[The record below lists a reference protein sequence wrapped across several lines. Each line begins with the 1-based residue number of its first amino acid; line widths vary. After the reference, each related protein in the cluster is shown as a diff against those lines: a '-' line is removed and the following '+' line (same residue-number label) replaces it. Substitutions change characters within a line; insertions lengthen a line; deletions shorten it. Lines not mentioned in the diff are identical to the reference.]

1 MTPIGYERVALKDGF
16 WQQVRARNAAV
27 SLKNVYRRFK
37 ETGRF
42 DALRC
47 EKQKKPPHIFFDS
60 DVAKWLEAAAYLQ
73 KEFPDAQV
81 RAIIDETV
89 RTIVKNQLPCG
100 YFNSY
105 YQVYK
110 PEKIFMER
118 TEHELYCAGHL
129 IEAAVALDRCGVNAD
144 LLPAMKKYA
153 DYIYE
158 RFYVRRDA
166 GFTTCGHPEIELAL
180 VRLYEHTGE
189 ERYLTLAKFFLDER
203 GTREEEVYAVMD
215 RAYDQSHKPVREQTE
230 AVGHSVRA
238 LYLYIAMTDVGRLTD
253 DRALLDTCRALF
265 ADIVRSK
272 LYITGGAGS
281 GWYGERFTV
290 PYDLPNAEAY
300 AETCAA
306 IALAFFCERLSKAG
320 NSAQYHA
327 TLERALYNNILAG
340 ESADGKGFYYV
351 NPLEADRDYA
361 AYARTVPGMP
371 FKPLLERVEV
381 FDCSCCPPNLVRFF
395 AQVGGFAYGEEDG
408 VLYVNQYLPSS
419 VSACGIDL
427 SVETGLPYAGNVSI
441 RANGK
446 GRLAL
451 RIPVWQTSLSC
462 KVNGAYVEPV
472 TKDDYLCFDVEGET
486 SLEVCF
492 EMRPRFVY
500 ANEHVRADSGRKAV
514 EYGPFVLCAEAV
526 DNGGELFGV
535 EIPSLEHAQVER
547 TEQGI
552 RVRVPARRL
561 KTGGALYSYLPPE
574 REAFTLTL
582 IPYYGW
588 ANRGENDMQVWFL

>member
-1 MTPIGYERVALKDGF
+1 MNIGYERVTLQAGF
-16 WQQVRARNAAV
+16 WQSVREKNAHV
-27 SLKNVYRRFK
+27 SLKNVYCRFA

-42 DALRC
+42 AALRC
-47 EKQKKPPHIFFDS
+47 ENQAPPPHLFFDS

-73 KEFPDAQV
+73 AEFPDEEV

-89 RTIVKNQLPCG
+89 DTIVCNQLPCG

-110 PEKIFMER
+110 PDKIFMER

-129 IEAAVALDRCGVNAD
+129 IEAAVALDKCGVNAR

-158 RFYVRRDA
+158 RFFVRRDT

-189 ERYLTLAKFFLDER
+189 GKYLELAGFLLDER
-203 GTREEEVYAVMD
+203 GTRAEAVYSVMD
-215 RAYDQSHKPVREQTE
+215 RAYDQSHMPVREQRE

-238 LYLYIAMTDVGRLTD
+238 LYLYIAMADVGRLTGD
-253 DRALLDTCRALF
+253 EALLGACRAIF

-281 GWYGERFTV
+281 GWYGERFTI
-290 PYDLPNAEAY
+290 PYDLPNSEAY

-306 IALAFFCERLSKAG
+306 IALAFFCERLAKTG
-320 NSAQYHA
+320 NRAQYHA
-327 TLERALYNNILAG
+327 ILERALYNNILAG

-351 NPLEADRDYA
+351 NPLEADAEYA
-361 AYARTVPGMP
+361 AYARTVPGLP
-371 FKPLLERVEV
+371 FKPLLERAEV
-381 FDCSCCPPNLVRFF
+381 FSCSCCPPNLVRFF
-395 AQVGGFAYGEEDG
+395 AQVGGFAYSEEDG
-408 VLYVNQYLPSS
+408 TLFVNQYMNSDI
-419 VSACGIDL
+419 SACGIDL
-427 SVETGLPYAGNVSI
+427 SLRTGLPYVGDVHITAKGC
-441 RANGK
+441 

-451 RIPVWQTSLSC
+451 RIPVWQTRISC
-462 KVNGAYVEPV
+462 QVGGAFVQPEA
-472 TKDDYLCFDVEGET
+472 KEDYLHFDVDGEIQI
-486 SLEVCF
+486 EVLF
-492 EMRPRFVY
+492 AMAPRFVY

-514 EYGPFVLCAEAV
+514 EYGPFVLCAEER

-535 EIPSLEHAQVER
+535 EISSLEHASVEQAQ
-547 TEQGI
+547 QGI
-552 RVRVPARRL
+552 CVRVPAKRL
-561 KTGGALYSYLPPE
+561 CTDGALYSYLPPQ
-574 REAFTLTL
+574 RRSFTLTL
-582 IPYYGW
+582 IPYYLW